1 MLGGIQNG
9 LPEKL
14 DGKDEEEEEAIDE
27 AGWKGWN
34 RSHHRSCLMRRLS
47 TNTWSCYW
55 KMFQKTNELL
65 KLNLWNGTLWQRCLW
80 RSMWWRTNKLSGKWI
95 LWTMSNLS
103 LKTSTRKHAIIWES
117 TGKNTIV
124 LETIRISWSKTTKIP
139 KISRW
144 QNNWNLISQIFVTS
158 FRLIPWE

>member
-1 MLGGIQNG
+1 MDYLRNWM
-9 LPEKL
+9 EKMKKKKKQQMKL
-14 DGKDEEEEEAIDE
+14 VEGDEIGAITEVAWWEDWVPTPDPVTERCFRRLMSCSHWTSEMGHCDKDAYEGACDEEP
-27 AGWKGWN
+27 
-34 RSHHRSCLMRRLS
+34 
-47 TNTWSCYW
+47 TNWVA
-55 KMFQKTNELL
+55 
-65 KLNLWNGTLWQRCLW
+65 
-80 RSMWWRTNKLSGKWI
+80 SGFF
-95 LWTMSNLS
+95 WTMSNLS

-117 TGKNTIV
+117 TRKNTIV